1 MKIATLTLEEVQ
13 KIKRGLNRKK
23 MEVNLDVKELFDI
36 IVGEKGQGRKERSKR
51 NESDEEQEE
60 REKKEEILKIA

>member
-1 MKIATLTLEEVQ
+1 
-13 KIKRGLNRKK
+13 